1 MFCLITS
8 SKLSNQKFEF
18 SLKVKVMRNK
28 EISFKKARMG
38 TNYYSN
44 QKNGCIVKIFLKPVW
59 EGFKNIFTALSKG
72 YTNFRLGAF

>member
-18 SLKVKVMRNK
+18 SLKVMRNK

-44 QKNGCIVKIFLKPVW
+44 QKKPGCIVKILLKPGW

-72 YTNFRLGAF
+72 YTNFKLGDF

>member
-8 SKLSNQKFEF
+8 SNLSNQKFEF
-18 SLKVKVMRNK
+18 SLKVMRNK

-44 QKNGCIVKIFLKPVW
+44 QKKTGCIVKILLKPVW